1 MDSTTL
7 MQLSDKKYF
16 AGTKAPLD
24 TRTALLDAAAVL
36 FPKLGFDGATAEL
49 LAEEAGVNKA
59 MINYHFGGKAGLYRA
74 LLVCVLDEV
83 HDTLGRLKEAD
94 LSAETKLSSF
104 IEQFSALNARRPTLA
119 ALILREILSGGRFVD
134 EDLMPRFLGI
144 FENIR
149 AIIWQGAREGAFRR
163 VDPLLTHLSI
173 VGALVFFF
181 GTAPFRER
189 LIAEGRIPA
198 LPPTTEKF
206 VAHLQELVMHGI
218 APRLAA
224 PAP

>member
-1 MDSTTL
+1 MTH
-7 MQLSDKKYF
+7 MQLSDKKVL
-16 AGTKAPLD
+16 GDTREPRD

-59 MINYHFGGKAGLYRA
+59 MINYHFGGKKGLYRA
-74 LLVCVLDEV
+74 LLASVLDEV
-83 HDTLGRLKEAD
+83 HDALGQVKEAD
-94 LSAETKLSSF
+94 PPAEAKLARF
-104 IEQFSALNARRPTLA
+104 IEQFSAVNTRRPTLA
-119 ALILREILSGGRFVD
+119 AMMLREVLSGGRFVD
-134 EDLMPRFLGI
+134 QDLMPRFLGI
-144 FENIR
+144 FESVR
-149 AIIWQGAREGAFRR
+149 AIVWQGTREGTFRR

-181 GTAPFRER
+181 GTTPFRER
-189 LIAEGRIPA
+189 LISEGRIPA

-206 VAHLQELVMHGI
+206 VAHLQEMVMHGI
-218 APRLAA
+218 APRPAA